1 MYESLQQWLKYPMQ
15 LRRYIGMSSAA
26 DRLFDEAVDFL
37 GYYVGQMQ
45 VVNTANA
52 REVTSSSQVYYD
64 PTSISISENDQIIV
78 SGKAFN
84 VITSSSYFDGNTAS
98 MSIGVAYL

>member
-1 MYESLQQWLKYPMQ
+1 MYESLKQWLKYPMQ
-15 LRRYIGMSSAA
+15 LKRYVGMSPAA
-26 DRLFDEAVDFL
+26 DKLFDEAVDFL

-45 VVNTANA
+45 VVNTSNA

-64 PTSISISENDQIIV
+64 LAGISISENDQIII